1 MPGTC
6 SLISP
11 RGNDGSRFFY
21 LVLHLSVYGN
31 LSIADAPLSGCGR
44 NLRSSFAGAK
54 VHQLFHLTKSF
65 CNFFLTFFHWAEWHT
80 LYMMCAREGLAW
92 NRERRSPALTGLEGG
107 EEELE
112 AGLYLLHVGREA
124 VFLSVHGGDEHRHVA
139 HLEYVVGVVHAA
151 PLADVEEVD
160 AGVVFGAGRPA
171 LDDLADG
178 ATAVAHA
185 VGVEGE
191 EGCSVAH
198 LDALELDEVGVCLY
212 EAPSAPEATSV
223 AYVERVVVAESA
235 GLGCH

>member
-1 MPGTC
+1 
-6 SLISP
+6 
-11 RGNDGSRFFY
+11 
-21 LVLHLSVYGN
+21 
-31 LSIADAPLSGCGR
+31 
-44 NLRSSFAGAK
+44 
-54 VHQLFHLTKSF
+54 
-65 CNFFLTFFHWAEWHT
+65 
-80 LYMMCAREGLAW
+80 MCAREGWAV

-124 VFLSVHGGDEHRHVA
+124 VFLSVHGCDEHGHVA
-139 HLEYVVGVVHAA
+139 HLEYVVGVAHAA

-160 AGVVFGAGRPA
+160 AGVVLGAGRPA

-178 ATAVAHA
+178 ATAVAYA

-198 LDALELDEVGVCLY
+198 LDALELDEVGVGLY
-212 EAPSAPEATSV
+212 EASSAPEATSV